1 MASSRMRGEGDRQ
14 AIGRARPAAIPLRGE
29 SRAGRV
35 RRKGRFDRVRGGV
48 AMRAP
53 HLYRSLRLFVLGGFA
68 LCARELEE
76 GADLPFSFEEH
87 GSPGRPALYEYRPLV
102 RPFVEARAER
112 LSSVADARAALDD
125 LRREPAAQIFARAHA
140 GTDGTADDALLRSV
154 LLPLLNSVAE
164 RCGGFDWIDESFDAA
179 YLELERSLFKTKR
192 SYAAVAPGV
201 GLEAGATVELGDG
214 LRLRAAAAGE
224 LSAHWPEANGLLPPH
239 FGREP
244 DRLLVLELERTLGSA
259 DDDLP
264 DAPGE
269 LADAVSALRLATAGA
284 IAAGPVLFERLDW
297 RPIGIRP
304 VLPIAATQPPGQGTR
319 LDVVRGALARDVLAR
334 LAAADEDSQL
344 AEALDRYELALFQ
357 DEPFRTEQLRQSL
370 TELLGGAEGE
380 WAANVRG
387 AVLLGETPK
396 DRGEILGRLKHPGAA
411 EDLLRRAL
419 VETLLH

>member
-1 MASSRMRGEGDRQ
+1 M
-14 AIGRARPAAIPLRGE
+14 E
-29 SRAGRV
+29 STAAGR
-35 RRKGRFDRVRGGV
+35 KTASG
-48 AMRAP
+48 A
-53 HLYRSLRLFVLGGFA
+53 YREAWPCALRTSTARSACSCWAGSRC
-68 LCARELEE
+68 CARELEE
-76 GADLPFSFEEH
+76 GADLPFAFEEH

-112 LSSVADARAALDD
+112 LSSVGDARAALDD

-140 GTDGTADDALLRSV
+140 GSGGTADEALLRSI
-154 LLPLLNSVAE
+154 LLPLLTSVAE
-164 RCGGFDWIDESFDAA
+164 RCGGFDWIDETFDRA

-192 SYAAVAPGV
+192 SYAAVAPRRRARG
-201 GLEAGATVELGDG
+201 GRDGRARRG

-304 VLPIAATQPPGQGTR
+304 VLPIAATQPPGEGTR

-334 LAAADEDSQL
+334 LAAADEDPQL
-344 AEALDRYELALFQ
+344 A
-357 DEPFRTEQLRQSL
+357 
-370 TELLGGAEGE
+370 
-380 WAANVRG
+380 RG
-387 AVLLGETPK
+387 ARP
-396 DRGEILGRLKHPGAA
+396 
-411 EDLLRRAL
+411 LRARRSSRTSRSAPSSCASR
-419 VETLLH
+419 